1 MLNIGQETHRA
12 SPPTPKKKEKEKMV
26 IFHFR
31 SGGGMIEEMLKN
43 FLEQA

>member
-12 SPPTPKKKEKEKMV
+12 SPPQKKKKKKKWL
-26 IFHFR
+26 FFTLGQ
-31 SGGGMIEEMLKN
+31 GGGMIEEMLKN